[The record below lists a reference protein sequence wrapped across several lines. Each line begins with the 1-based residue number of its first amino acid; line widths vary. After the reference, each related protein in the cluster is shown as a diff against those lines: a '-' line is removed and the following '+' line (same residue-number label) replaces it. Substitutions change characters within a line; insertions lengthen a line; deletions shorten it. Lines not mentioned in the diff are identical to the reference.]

1 MTSSVCQEDNVG
13 IACSDLQVRLGR
25 GSNVAMRWLG
35 SDVERSEITYAQLAS
50 ESSRFASVLVGLGV
64 QPGARVFVMLPK
76 LPEVFFAL
84 VGGLKAR
91 VVMGPLFANFGDE
104 ALLDRLS
111 DSRAC
116 LLFTK
121 RSLLKKVQRIRDRLP
136 DLRHVLVLDADE
148 DLAPDI
154 LSYSRLM
161 REASPNFQVA
171 PTPADTP
178 SLLHYTSGSTGKPKG
193 VVHVHGALPTIVQ
206 TTREILGLGPG
217 DVYWCTADPGW
228 ITGTAYG
235 LVGPWAVGATQMQY
249 GGAFDAGAWMALLE
263 REKVNVWYTAPT
275 ALRMLMREEASLYA
289 HRKLEALR
297 CVASVGEPLNPEI
310 THWARRTLGKE
321 IHDTW
326 FQTETGAIMIA
337 NRPGLSV
344 RPGSMGKPVTGVEV
358 AILDEDGHVLP
369 AGQQG
374 RLCLRRGWSS
384 MFSQYLNRPE
394 VYAGRFCG
402 EYYDSGDMAVRD
414 VDGYLW
420 FVGRSDDVINT
431 SGHLVGPF
439 EIESA
444 LMEMPEVAEAAATS
458 APDPIRFEKVVVFVC
473 LRQDSEPSRELESRI
488 RLHVANRVSSYAC
501 PQNVVFV
508 PSIPK
513 NRSGKIMRRVLR
525 ARFLGQDEGD
535 LSSMETWR
543 SDEAGEQQ
551 DRVSAGR
558 SSLPGEP

>member
-1 MTSSVCQEDNVG
+1 VTPLARLEGNIG
-13 IACSDLQVRLGR
+13 FACSDLQVRLGC
-25 GSNVAMRWLG
+25 GSAVAMRWLG
-35 SDVERSEITYAQLAS
+35 SNVERSEITYAHLAS

-64 QPGARVFVMLPK
+64 APGERAFIMLPK

-84 VGGLKAR
+84 LGGLKAR

-111 DSRAC
+111 DSCARV
-116 LLFTK
+116 LFTK

-136 DLRHVLVLDADE
+136 DLRHVLVLDAD
-148 DLAPDI
+148 DHLAPDI
-154 LSYSRLM
+154 LSYRRLM
-161 REASPNFQVA
+161 REASPDFQVA
-171 PTPADTP
+171 PTTADTP
-178 SLLHYTSGSTGKPKG
+178 SILHYTSGSTGKPKG
-193 VVHVHGALPTIVQ
+193 VLHVHGALSTIVN
-206 TTREILGLGPG
+206 TTREILGLRPG
-217 DVYWCTADPGW
+217 DVFWCTADPGW
-228 ITGTAYG
+228 VTGTSYG
-235 LVGPWAVGATQMQY
+235 IIGPWTVGVTQMQY
-249 GGAFDAGAWMALLE
+249 GGAFDAGAWMTLLE

-275 ALRMLMREEASLYA
+275 ALRMLMREEASLFVG
-289 HRKLEALR
+289 RNLDALR

-337 NRPGLSV
+337 NRPGLPV
-344 RPGSMGKPVTGVEV
+344 RPGSMGKPVSGVEA
-358 AILDEDGHVLP
+358 AILDEAGNELP
-369 AGQQG
+369 PGQQG
-374 RLCLRRGWSS
+374 RLCLRRGWAS
-384 MFSQYLNRPE
+384 MFRQYLNRPE
-394 VYAGRFCG
+394 VYASRFSG

-414 VDGYLW
+414 ADGYFW

-439 EIESA
+439 EIESV
-444 LMEMPEVAEAAATS
+444 LMEMSEIAEAAATS

-473 LRQDSEPSRELESRI
+473 LRKGVVPSRELESRI
-488 RLHVANRVSSYAC
+488 RLHVANRLSSYAS
-501 PQNVVFV
+501 PQNVIFV
-508 PSIPK
+508 SGIPK

-543 SDEAGEQQ
+543 ADDADHKHE
-551 DRVSAGR
+551 RV
-558 SSLPGEP
+558 

>member
-1 MTSSVCQEDNVG
+1 
-13 IACSDLQVRLGR
+13 
-25 GSNVAMRWLG
+25 MRWVG
-35 SDVERSEITYAQLAS
+35 SDANRNDITYAQLAS
-50 ESSRFASVLVGLGV
+50 ESSRFASLLVGLGV
-64 QPGARVFVMLPK
+64 APGDRVFIMLPK

-84 VGGLKAR
+84 LGGLKAR
-91 VVMGPLFANFGDE
+91 AVMGPLFANFGDE

-116 LLFTK
+116 LIFTK

-136 DLRHVLVLDADE
+136 DLRHVLVLDAHDH
-148 DLAPDI
+148 LGPDI
-154 LSYSRLM
+154 LSYPRLM
-161 REASPNFQVA
+161 REASPDFQVA
-171 PTPADTP
+171 PTSADTP
-178 SLLHYTSGSTGKPKG
+178 SILHYTSGSTGKPKG
-193 VVHVHGALPTIVQ
+193 VQHVHGALATIVD
-206 TTREILGLGPG
+206 TTREVLGLGPG
-217 DVYWCTADPGW
+217 DVFWCTADPGW
-228 ITGTAYG
+228 VTGSSYG
-235 LVGPWAVGATQMQY
+235 IIGPWAVGATQMQY

-289 HRKLEALR
+289 GRRFQALR

-337 NRPGLSV
+337 NRPGLPV
-344 RPGSMGKPVTGVEV
+344 RPGSMGKPVAGVEA
-358 AILDEDGHVLP
+358 AILDEAGHVLP
-369 AGQQG
+369 PGQQG
-374 RLCLRRGWSS
+374 RLCLRRGWAS
-384 MFSQYLNRPE
+384 MFRQYLNRPE
-394 VYAGRFCG
+394 IYASRFSG

-414 VDGYLW
+414 ADGYFW
-420 FVGRSDDVINT
+420 FVGRADDVINT

-439 EIESA
+439 EIESV
-444 LMEMPEVAEAAATS
+444 LLEMPEIAEAAATS

-473 LRQDSEPSRELESRI
+473 LHRGIESSRELESRI

-501 PQNVVFV
+501 PQDVVFV
-508 PSIPK
+508 SGIPK

-525 ARFLGQDEGD
+525 ARFLGQDQGD

-543 SDEAGEQQ
+543 ADETGDHQ
-551 DRVSAGR
+551 DRV
-558 SSLPGEP
+558 

>member
-1 MTSSVCQEDNVG
+1 VTPLASREGNLG
-13 IACSDLQVRLGR
+13 FACSDLQVRLGR
-25 GSNVAMRWLG
+25 GSTVAMRWLG
-35 SDVERSEITYAQLAS
+35 LDVERNEITYAQLAS
-50 ESSRFASVLVGLGV
+50 ESSRFASLLVGLGV
-64 QPGARVFVMLPK
+64 VPGDRVFIMLPK
-76 LPEVFFAL
+76 LPEVYFAL
-84 VGGLKAR
+84 LGGLKAR
-91 VVMGPLFANFGDE
+91 AVMGPLFANFGNE

-116 LLFTK
+116 VLFTK

-136 DLRHVLVLDADE
+136 ELRHILVLDAD
-148 DLAPDI
+148 DHVAPDI
-154 LSYSRLM
+154 HSYSRLM
-161 REASPNFQVA
+161 REASSDFQVA
-171 PTPADTP
+171 PTTPDTP
-178 SLLHYTSGSTGKPKG
+178 SILHYTSGSTGKPKG
-193 VVHVHGALPTIVQ
+193 VLHVHGALSTIVD

-217 DVYWCTADPGW
+217 DVFWCTADPGW
-228 ITGTAYG
+228 VTGTSYG
-235 LVGPWAVGATQMQY
+235 MIGPWAVGATQMQY
-249 GGAFDAGAWMALLE
+249 GGAFDAGAWMTLLE

-289 HRKLEALR
+289 GRKLEALR
-297 CVASVGEPLNPEI
+297 CVSSVGEPLNPEI

-337 NRPGLSV
+337 NRPGLPV
-344 RPGSMGKPVTGVEV
+344 RPGSMGKPVSGVQA
-358 AILDEDGHVLP
+358 AILDEAGHVLP
-369 AGQQG
+369 PGQQG
-374 RLCLRRGWSS
+374 RLCLRRGWAS
-384 MFSQYLNRPE
+384 MFDQYLNRPE
-394 VYAGRFCG
+394 VTASRFAGD
-402 EYYDSGDMAVRD
+402 YYDSGDMAVRD
-414 VDGYLW
+414 VDGYFW

-439 EIESA
+439 EIESV
-444 LMEMPEVAEAAATS
+444 LLEMPEIAEAAATS

-473 LRQDSEPSRELESRI
+473 LRKDIEPSRELESRI

-508 PSIPK
+508 PGIPK

-543 SDEAGEQQ
+543 TDETGDQQ
-551 DRVSAGR
+551 DRV
-558 SSLPGEP
+558 

>member
-1 MTSSVCQEDNVG
+1 MIPLVRPEDNIG
-13 IACSDLQVRLGR
+13 FACSDLQVRLGF
-25 GSNVAMRWLG
+25 GSAVATRWVG
-35 SDVERSEITYAQLAS
+35 SDVERNEITYAQLAR
-50 ESSRFASVLVGLGV
+50 ESSRFASLLVGLGV
-64 QPGARVFVMLPK
+64 APGDCVFIMLPK
-76 LPEVFFAL
+76 LPEVYFAL
-84 VGGLKAR
+84 LGGLKAR
-91 VVMGPLFANFGDE
+91 AVMGPLFANFGDE

-116 LLFTK
+116 LIFTK

-136 DLRHVLVLDADE
+136 SLRHVLVLDADE
-148 DLAPDI
+148 HLAPDI
-154 LSYSRLM
+154 LSYPRLM
-161 REASPNFQVA
+161 REASPDFLVA
-171 PTPADTP
+171 PTSADTP
-178 SLLHYTSGSTGKPKG
+178 SILHYTSGSTGKPKG
-193 VVHVHGALPTIVQ
+193 VLHVHGALSTIVG
-206 TTREILGLGPG
+206 TTREILGLGRG

-228 ITGTAYG
+228 VTGTSYG
-235 LVGPWAVGATQMQY
+235 MIGPWSVGATQMQY

-289 HRKLEALR
+289 HRRFEALR

-310 THWARRTLGKE
+310 SHWARRTLGKE

-337 NRPGLSV
+337 NRPGLPV
-344 RPGSMGKPVTGVEV
+344 RPGSMGKPVSGVHT
-358 AILDEDGHVLP
+358 AILDQAGHELP
-369 AGQQG
+369 PGQQG
-374 RLCLRRGWSS
+374 RLCLRRGWPS
-384 MFSQYLNRPE
+384 MFRQYLNRPE
-394 VYAGRFCG
+394 VYASRFAG

-414 VDGYLW
+414 ADGYFW

-439 EIESA
+439 EIESV
-444 LMEMPEVAEAAATS
+444 LLEMPEIAEAAATS

-473 LRQDSEPSRELESRI
+473 LRNGIEPSRELESRI
-488 RLHVANRVSSYAC
+488 RLHVANRVSSFAS

-508 PSIPK
+508 PGIPK

-543 SDEAGEQQ
+543 TDEPGDQRE
-551 DRVSAGR
+551 RV
-558 SSLPGEP
+558 